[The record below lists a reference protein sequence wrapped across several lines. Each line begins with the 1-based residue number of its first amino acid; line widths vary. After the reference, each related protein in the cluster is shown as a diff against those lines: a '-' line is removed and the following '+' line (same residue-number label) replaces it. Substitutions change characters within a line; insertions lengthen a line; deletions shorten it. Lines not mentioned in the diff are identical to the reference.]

1 MPGIIDQFP
10 NPSQLEKLIAF
21 DPKALG
27 FQPFDLTGLTASLRD
42 IHVDDKLSGLSLPP
56 LPGALSKDGFLQ
68 TLNQPLNKL
77 KSLDANSVL
86 GDLTSGSLPVALP
99 VPEFDLNGAI
109 AGITSKLLPGT
120 GPVSAPAFNV
130 AIPGMDF
137 SGMVE
142 PLNRLARAGAAT
154 PLRLLHLLL
163 RLADAFVATV
173 TDTDQLLEITIQS
186 LREIYSQ
193 QITALQSSLPV
204 YALDQASRSLGEA
217 DTPAAFSRR
226 YRLLLDQIETLGA
239 ADIDR
244 LKQILSTG
252 RNDLIPTLN
261 AFNRFHGTLAALP
274 ANDTAV
280 LQAKLDPVLDLT
292 AADEVFL
299 QQYFDQ
305 AAAQAHEVLAAIA
318 SPVKQIGDMA
328 EQVSVYLKQ
337 AVAQAETTA
346 QTVATQIESN
356 LHKVEELLQRVRT
369 TVEDIEQ
376 QIQSFIEKLEI
387 GPLVSKAKAG
397 CQQIGAAVE
406 QFFAQ
411 VETLKRKLDEMVKQ
425 VEENT
430 DQQLTQAFKDA
441 ETRLRELLGQISGVL
456 ERPEV
461 KDALEQARQGI
472 DKFKTTLDQA
482 SLKPVFDL
490 VIDNTGRLE
499 TSVKSLDVARM
510 STPQKTAL
518 KVGVKIIEQVKVDE
532 VIKPELLDAFEQIRA
547 PLAELIT
554 LLKEKALEIEK
565 IIDAFNPGTVVNQFI
580 VTAEPYQQLLN
591 LLDEFLPSKLLAPL
605 KDANEAL
612 TGVVRQLDPNILIDA
627 VQQLYD
633 QLAGLLEIV
642 NPALLNRLIGDATEV
657 AVSRL
662 GHLRDQELDA
672 VIAEVKKLISLAR
685 LLEASGL
692 SEIADA
698 DFWTLL
704 QDILGGAC
712 LEEIDTAI
720 ATVEQ
725 QLEALAATLDFGG
738 PQALLAA
745 TVTSIEQQLTVS
757 AEFIATRA
765 EELEAHFDRE
775 GETLTQLEQ
784 RRLALLKKTPVFPEV
799 TALLGELELAPV
811 LQLQTTTTAVVS
823 MAPADLTTALQ
834 AINAVLQP
842 KVDTLRGLS
851 AQTFQDSAVL
861 IFRRQLSEPVNH
873 LITAIR
879 TELQPFTDALNNI
892 QGILTTVLELPAQI
906 DAAVAKVLDTGRD
919 GIRQMITAVMTT
931 LQTFQQA
938 LLDTLNL
945 SYGRVRAVIDD
956 LSPYWLLNSFAES
969 DFVVADSVP
978 KGMLAIAR
986 RIVSGGDSAG
996 LRIAALLQTKLSA
1009 SQLELLQ
1016 SESGETSSTLQ
1027 AGNRSNVLLAVNAA
1041 LRDRNLCSRENVDV
1055 LKAELDSQIKELQS
1069 MPQPAPAAVSRI
1081 YRCSA
1086 LRRQLADAW
1095 VNYNSG
1101 ENKNNALIRLNRII
1115 LEAAYPADITLS
1127 LPSLQPFI
1135 VENVAQLYP
1144 ATTVQRLDT
1153 IYVRVVA
1160 KIKLL
1165 PDQLIRA
1172 PLDDEFNKIKGILKQ
1187 NFDISGI
1194 FAVLE
1199 IKLEGLDDDLAQ
1211 GLERLSSV
1219 YNNLLQTFDQRLAA

>member
-1 MPGIIDQFP
+1 MPGIVDQLP
-10 NPSQLEKLIAF
+10 NPSQLKQLITF
-21 DPKALG
+21 DPKAMG
-27 FQPFDLTGLTASLRD
+27 FQPFDLAGLTASLRD
-42 IHVDDKLSGLSLPP
+42 IHVGDKLSGLSLPQ
-56 LPGALSKDGFLQ
+56 LPTALSKDGFLQ
-68 TLNQPLNKL
+68 TLNQPLDKL
-77 KSLDANSVL
+77 KSFDAKSVL
-86 GDLTSGSLPVALP
+86 GDIGSGSLPVDLP
-99 VPEFDLNGAI
+99 APEFDLNGAI
-109 AGITSKLLPGT
+109 AGITSRILPGAGT
-120 GPVSAPAFNV
+120 VTAPAFNV
-130 AIPGMDF
+130 NIPGLDF

-173 TDTDQLLEITIQS
+173 TDTDQLLGLTIQS

-193 QITALQSSLPV
+193 QIVELQAGLPV
-204 YALDQASRSLGEA
+204 YALDQAIRSLGES
-217 DTPAAFSRR
+217 DTAFSRR

-239 ADIDR
+239 TDIDR

-261 AFNRFHGTLAALP
+261 AFHRFRGTLAVLP
-274 ANDTAV
+274 ANDTAA
-280 LQAKLDPVLDLT
+280 LKAKLDNVLDLT
-292 AADEVFL
+292 AADEVLL
-299 QQYFDQ
+299 QPYFDKVG
-305 AAAQAHEVLAAIA
+305 AQAHEVLAAIA
-318 SPVKQIGDMA
+318 NPVKQIGDMA
-328 EQVSVYLKQ
+328 EQVSAYLKQ
-337 AVAQAETTA
+337 AADQAETTA

-356 LHKVEELLQRVRT
+356 LHQVEELLQRVRA

-376 QIQSFIEKLEI
+376 QIQSFIGKLDV
-387 GPLVSKAKAG
+387 GPLVGKAKAG

-406 QFFAQ
+406 QFFTQ
-411 VETLKRKLDEMVKQ
+411 IETLKLKLDEMVKQ
-425 VEENT
+425 VEGNT
-430 DQQLTQAFKDA
+430 DQQLAQAFKDA
-441 ETRLRELLGQISGVL
+441 EVKLRQLLGQISGVL

-472 DKFKTTLDQA
+472 DQFKTTIDQA

-490 VIDNTGRLE
+490 VIGNTGRLE

-518 KVGVKIIEQVKVDE
+518 KVGVKIIGQVKVDE

-565 IIDAFNPGTVVNQFI
+565 IIYAFNPGTVVNQFI
-580 VTAEPYQQLLN
+580 VTAEPYRQLLS

-612 TGVVRQLDPNILIDA
+612 TGIVRQLDPNILIDA

-642 NPALLNRLIGDATEV
+642 NPAPLNRLIGDATEV

-662 GHLRDQELDA
+662 GRLRDQELDT
-672 VIAEVKKLISLAR
+672 VIATIKKTISLAR

-692 SEIADA
+692 SEIANA

-704 QDILGGAC
+704 QNILGGAY
-712 LEEIDTAI
+712 LDEIGTAI
-720 ATVEQ
+720 TTVEQ
-725 QLEALAATLDFGG
+725 KLETLAVTLDFGG
-738 PQALLAA
+738 PQALLAE
-745 TVTSIEQQLTVS
+745 TVKSIDQQLAVS
-757 AEFIATRA
+757 TAFIATRVG
-765 EELEAHFDRE
+765 ELNTRFNRE

-784 RRLALLKKTPVFPEV
+784 RRKALLKKSPVFPEI
-799 TALLGELELAPV
+799 TALLGELDLAPV
-811 LQLQTTTTAVVS
+811 LQLQTTTVAVVGIDS
-823 MAPADLTTALQ
+823 ASLNTALQ
-834 AINAVLQP
+834 AVNGVLRP

-851 AQTFQDSAVL
+851 AKTFQDGAAL
-861 IFRRQLSEPVNH
+861 IFRRQLSDPISQ
-873 LITAIR
+873 LITGIR
-879 TELQPFTDALNNI
+879 TDLQPFTDALNNI
-892 QGILTTVLELPAQI
+892 KGILNTVIELPPQI
-906 DAAVAKVLDTGRD
+906 DAAVVTVLDSGRD
-919 GIRQMITAVMTT
+919 GIKQVITAVVTT

-945 SYGRVRAVIDD
+945 IYGRVKALVDD

-969 DFVVADSVP
+969 DFVVDNSVP

-986 RIVSGGDSAG
+986 RIVSGSDPAG
-996 LRIAALLQTKLSA
+996 LRVAALLQTKLSA

-1016 SESGETSSTLQ
+1016 SESSENSTALQ
-1027 AGNRSNVLLAVNAA
+1027 SGNRSNVLLAVNAA
-1041 LRDRNLCSRENVDV
+1041 VRDRNLGSRENVAA
-1055 LKAELDSQIKELQS
+1055 LKAGLDSQIRDLQGK
-1069 MPQPAPAAVSRI
+1069 PQPTPADVARI
-1081 YRCSA
+1081 HRCSA
-1086 LRRQLADAW
+1086 LRRQLTDAW
-1095 VNYNSG
+1095 VNYDSG
-1101 ENKNNALIRLNRII
+1101 ENKSNALIRLNRII
-1115 LEAAYPADITLS
+1115 LEAAYPADITMS
-1127 LPSLQPFI
+1127 LQSLQPFI

-1153 IYVRVVA
+1153 IYLKVVA

-1172 PLDDEFNKIKGILKQ
+1172 PLDDEFNKIKAILKQ

-1211 GLERLSSV
+1211 GLERLSSA
-1219 YNNLLQTFDQRLAA
+1219 YNNLLRTFDQRLAA